1 MGSTSDLIVLSYDFI
16 EDFIYWKSPERS
28 MQMIKEAIK
37 LPLILLFA
45 MYFLRIRYFLALGLW
60 VIAALSSPFCMS
72 VAQISLQ
79 KAVEVYHLV
88 NQNYFRVWFERA
100 KARVKARVLSCKLP
114 FTNLYNNISSYCRVK
129 KQ

>member
-28 MQMIKEAIK
+28 MLMIKEAIK

-72 VAQISLQ
+72 VA
-79 KAVEVYHLV
+79 
-88 NQNYFRVWFERA
+88 
-100 KARVKARVLSCKLP
+100 
-114 FTNLYNNISSYCRVK
+114 
-129 KQ
+129 